1 MITLYLVLP
10 CYNEELVIEDSAQKL
25 RALMKGLKEEKKI
38 TQKSKVIFVDDGS
51 LDNTWKIL
59 DNICQ
64 KDSLFGYIRL
74 AHNKGHQNALLAGML
89 TVRENCDALI
99 TLDADLQHDI
109 SVIPQFVDLYE
120 QGNEIV
126 YGVRKNRNGE
136 NKFKKLT
143 GNAFYWLMEILGTK
157 VIKNH
162 ADYRLLG
169 AKALLALSKYEESNL
184 FLRGIIPT
192 IGFQSTTL
200 EYEEKPRLAGKSKY
214 SLRKMLQLAMAGIT
228 SFSVRPLQMITL
240 FGGAFFLLSI
250 IMLIYAIY
258 IFMQDG
264 SVPGW
269 TSTVTPI
276 WLLGGI
282 QLLSLGVVGEYIGKI
297 YLESKHRPRYEI
309 EVMVINENEED
320 R

>member
-309 EVMVINENEED
+309 EVMVINENDED